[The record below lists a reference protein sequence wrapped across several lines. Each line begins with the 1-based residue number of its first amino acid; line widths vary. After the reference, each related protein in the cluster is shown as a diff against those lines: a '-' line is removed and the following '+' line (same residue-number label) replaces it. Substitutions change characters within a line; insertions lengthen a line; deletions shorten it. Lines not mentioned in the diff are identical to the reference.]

1 MSKTKA
7 IILIKKEI
15 KSLVTTT
22 QIETIIHL
30 MREIIK
36 WTLKMKAA
44 NIMTKVMKT
53 SQSPNQWKT

>member
-30 MREIIK
+30 MKEIIK

>member
-1 MSKTKA
+1 MSKTKS

-30 MREIIK
+30 MKEIIK

-44 NIMTKVMKT
+44 NIMTKVMRT
-53 SQSPNQWKT
+53 SQSPNQWKC